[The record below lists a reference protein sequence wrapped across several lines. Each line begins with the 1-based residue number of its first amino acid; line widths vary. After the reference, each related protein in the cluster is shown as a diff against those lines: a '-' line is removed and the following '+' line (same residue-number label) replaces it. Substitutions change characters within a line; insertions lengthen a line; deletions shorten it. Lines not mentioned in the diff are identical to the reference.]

1 MGSDAFEWRKILAA
15 FKNGFLLAA
24 PLKKVSDPQN
34 QSLIQLLI
42 WDFSFL

>member
-1 MGSDAFEWRKILAA
+1 MGSDTFEWRKILAA
-15 FKNGFLLAA
+15 FMNGLFTAA

-42 WDFSFL
+42 LDCTLL